1 MRAKKSQL
9 RVLKLRSGEE
19 IIGIVSA
26 KPRGKITMSRPMKIN
41 ASIITDPFTG
51 LKKTVVFFSDWL
63 DGATELEVD
72 IPTDFILM
80 DLTPDPDME
89 KLYSTQSE
97 GSDTPTATDSKT
109 AFADMKPPTAEELKK
124 LDMLMQSLG
133 FPGDDP
139 FSGKGVSSTPPP
151 PSSLFPPK
159 SKGIIFSISVP
170 QDIMN
175 QWMEDGVLEYLKEC
189 VEDFMDPE
197 MFGTTKPKKKTP
209 TTPKREKT
217 SKTNWKPPT
226 PDQTK
231 TPNHG
236 NKYTDWSPFLSDY
249 VDGKT
254 GDNQNTEDCA

>member
-41 ASIITDPFTG
+41 ASIMTDPFTG

-109 AFADMKPPTAEELKK
+109 AFMDMKPPTAEELKK
-124 LDMLMQSLG
+124 LDILMQSLG

-139 FSGKGVSSTPPP
+139 FSGKGVSATPPP

-189 VEDFMDPE
+189 VEDFMDPNVWHNK
-197 MFGTTKPKKKTP
+197 TKK
-209 TTPKREKT
+209 EDSHN
-217 SKTNWKPPT
+217 SKTRK
-226 PDQTK
+226 DFK
-231 TPNHG
+231 
-236 NKYTDWSPFLSDY
+236 NKLEAANP
-249 VDGKT
+249 
-254 GDNQNTEDCA
+254 

>member
-51 LKKTVVFFSDWL
+51 LKKSVVFFSDWL

-109 AFADMKPPTAEELKK
+109 TFADMKPPTAEELKK

-133 FPGDDP
+133 FPSDDP

-197 MFGTTKPKKKTP
+197 MFGMAKPKKKTP
-209 TTPKREKT
+209 ATPKREKT

-236 NKYTDWSPFLSDY
+236 NKYSDWSPFLSDY
-249 VDGKT
+249 VEGKT
-254 GDNQNTEDCA
+254 GDNLNTEDCA

>member
-41 ASIITDPFTG
+41 ASIMTDPFTG
-51 LKKTVVFFSDWL
+51 LKKSVVFFSDWL

-97 GSDTPTATDSKT
+97 GSDTPTPTDSKT
-109 AFADMKPPTAEELKK
+109 AFMDMKPPTAEELKK

-133 FPGDDP
+133 FPSDDP
-139 FSGKGVSSTPPP
+139 FSGKGVSATPPP

-209 TTPKREKT
+209 KKGTKKT
-217 SKTNWKPPT
+217 RS
-226 PDQTK
+226 
-231 TPNHG
+231 
-236 NKYTDWSPFLSDY
+236 
-249 VDGKT
+249 
-254 GDNQNTEDCA
+254 